1 MPSTV
6 NQAGLNT
13 CIIQDK
19 GDPYIEDE
27 TELVLVINQL
37 VFPEALKHHAISD
50 IVTRV
55 KQGCANSYLLIVL
68 ISYS

>member
-6 NQAGLNT
+6 NQTGLNT

-27 TELVLVINQL
+27 TELVPVINPL
-37 VFPEALKHHAISD
+37 YSRGSD
-50 IVTRV
+50 
-55 KQGCANSYLLIVL
+55 ANRSLPT
-68 ISYS
+68 